1 MKKKNI
7 IKIVKCLFIIYCV
20 CLIFIL
26 FFYGYRVGN
35 QFNIGIFS
43 KEHFEQPNL
52 VPFRT
57 ICNYLERFFD
67 NTINTNI
74 VVKNLLGN
82 LLMFVPMGMALPV
95 LFEKNFNKLWK
106 TILFVVILV
115 ILVEIIQFFTFTGSV
130 DIDDLILNTIGA
142 TIGYGII
149 KIKSL
154 RKILKLAEQ

>member
-1 MKKKNI
+1 MKRENVV
-7 IKIVKCLFIIYCV
+7 KIVKYLFVIYCI

-26 FFYGYRVGN
+26 FFYGYRAGN

-43 KEHFEQPNL
+43 REHLEQPNL

-57 ICNYLERFFD
+57 ISDYLEGFFD
-67 NTINTNI
+67 NTINTDI
-74 VVKNLLGN
+74 VVTNLLGN

-95 LFEKNFNKLWK
+95 LFDKKFNRLWK
-106 TILFVVILV
+106 TVLFVVILV
-115 ILVEIIQFFTFTGSV
+115 ILVETIQFFTFRGSA

-154 RKILKLAEQ
+154 RKILKLDE

>member
-95 LFEKNFNKLWK
+95 LFE
-106 TILFVVILV
+106 IILV
-115 ILVEIIQFFTFTGSV
+115 ILVEIIQFFTFTGSA